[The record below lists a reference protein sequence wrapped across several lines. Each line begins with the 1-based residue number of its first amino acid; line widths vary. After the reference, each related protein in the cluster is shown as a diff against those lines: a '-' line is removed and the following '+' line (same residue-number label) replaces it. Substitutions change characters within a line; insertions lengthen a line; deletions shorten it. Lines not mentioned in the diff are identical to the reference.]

1 MFSSLWKHVLQT
13 LALTLNNYYQDKI
26 KSMNLLYKSIKSC
39 LSNVS
44 FKAKYLTD
52 FHYIKIVFKREIRK
66 KCLKTSH

>member
-26 KSMNLLYKSIKSC
+26 KSMDLLYKSIKSC

-44 FKAKYLTD
+44 FKARYLTD
-52 FHYIKIVFKREIRK
+52 FHYIKL
-66 KCLKTSH
+66 CLKEQSTRNA